1 MPATTY
7 FYVVRAVSEAGAI
20 SAASN
25 EVSATTGAA
34 PVCFTA
40 SNYDHV
46 RAGRARNVMG
56 IARANGSKESM
67 GLFNIFIITTL
78 RQTGPNSYV
87 VGTCP
92 A

>member
-1 MPATTY
+1 
-7 FYVVRAVSEAGAI
+7 VVRSVSESGAA
-20 SAASN
+20 STASN
-25 EVSATTGAA
+25 EVSATTAAA

-40 SNYDHV
+40 TNYDHV

-56 IARANGSKESM
+56 IARANGSNQSM
-67 GLFNIFIITTL
+67 GLFNIFIVTTL
-78 RQTGPNSYV
+78 RQTGPDAYV